1 MKYRY
6 QLVDRI
12 PVQMKEGVVY
22 HTQEFEL
29 AGLLC
34 ACGCGHRITLLVPD
48 SHEVRDDGGYATIRP
63 SIGVFDAPCK
73 SHYVI
78 SAGDVQWFP
87 AFTGAR
93 AAEIMH
99 SQIARHVARMTRSRP
114 LGGKGQKRPC
124 LACSTRCGSS
134 SSGNTHN
141 ELASLLKRSVRERLV
156 QLSSV
161 CSDWARSTECAR
173 GRHLRVLSC

>member
-1 MKYRY
+1 MSYRY

-12 PVQMKEGVVY
+12 PTDMREGIVY

-48 SHEVRDDGGYATIRP
+48 SHEVRDEGGYATIRP

-78 SAGDVQWFP
+78 SAGHVQWLP
-87 AFTGAR
+87 AFTGAQ
-93 AAEIMH
+93 AANIMH
-99 SQIARHVARMTRSRP
+99 SQIARHVARDAKPVSRW
-114 LGGKGQKRPC
+114 
-124 LACSTRCGSS
+124 
-134 SSGNTHN
+134 
-141 ELASLLKRSVRERLV
+141 LKAKMALHRLF
-156 QLSSV
+156 SK
-161 CSDWARSTECAR
+161 
-173 GRHLRVLSC
+173 LRVFITR